1 MYKIENV
8 RLKSISHFHFLLL
21 LLLLLSLSLSLSLSL
36 PDREFY
42 VRNFQ
47 REVLLLVCL
56 RSFFFGL
63 AFSVSRI
70 VEGRKMGRR

>member
-8 RLKSISHFHFLLL
+8 RLKSISHFHFLP
-21 LLLLLSLSLSLSLSL
+21 SLSLSDSG
-36 PDREFY
+36 FY
-42 VRNFQ
+42 VRNLQ

-63 AFSVSRI
+63 AFSISRI